1 MTEHATYANR
11 CCQEWINSCPH
22 STVPAHL
29 TNLTLLWHP
38 CWLDD
43 WLSSQSAAHCHA
55 VGSICTAYPLYI
67 HTDCLLGSL
76 TTLFC
81 PVFNVNAIYHTWQG
95 VWSKR
100 RQTKTATVKTATNQ
114 NGDKL
119 YGQNGDTVSAK
130 TATNYIVKTAT
141 TIGLFVMFL
150 LCLTVHLR

>member
-1 MTEHATYANR
+1 MDHVALPSH
-11 CCQEWINSCPH
+11 CQS
-22 STVPAHL
+22 V
-29 TNLTLLWHP
+29 
-38 CWLDD
+38 
-43 WLSSQSAAHCHA
+43 A
-55 VGSICTAYPLYI
+55 VLRIRRL
-67 HTDCLLGSL
+67 
-76 TTLFC
+76 
-81 PVFNVNAIYHTWQG
+81 NG

-130 TATNYIVKTAT
+130 TATNYIVKMAT